1 MFSSRKK
8 KTNEV
13 ITSSCLK
20 EFSKMLSIN
29 EFEQKDIDDFKEL
42 IESDTK
48 TANELAKKVWKLKK
62 SDPIKAAELETKVIQ
77 LNDEIRIARHC
88 HRVLIEK
95 LEQKPHSK

>member
-1 MFSSRKK
+1 MID
-8 KTNEV
+8 E
-13 ITSSCLK
+13 LK
-20 EFSKMLSIN
+20 
-29 EFEQKDIDDFKEL
+29 QKDIDNFKEL

-62 SDPIKAAELETKVIQ
+62 SDPIKAAELEAKVMR

-95 LEQKPHSK
+95 QIKNTL